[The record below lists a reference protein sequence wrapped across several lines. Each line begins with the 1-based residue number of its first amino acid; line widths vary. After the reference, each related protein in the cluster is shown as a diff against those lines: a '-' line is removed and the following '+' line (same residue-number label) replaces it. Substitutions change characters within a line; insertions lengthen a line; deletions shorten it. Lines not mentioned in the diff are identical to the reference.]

1 MSIEEN
7 RIVVDREGV
16 VYAGTA
22 SPLSMRGYV
31 DKYRPVK
38 AATPWR
44 GIKEGGRE
52 QRGFRTRKEAAEWV
66 VKP

>member
-1 MSIEEN
+1 MTTDET
-7 RIVVDREGV
+7 RIAIDRSGV
-16 VYAGTA
+16 VYAGTKP
-22 SPLSMRGYV
+22 PLSRRGYV

-66 VKP
+66 VQP